1 MENNGTNGDVNTD
14 SDHSP
19 PSVKQPSSQPLSTA
33 RKVIQLKIDN
43 PLLTNGINYL
53 FIWNWLIDITV
64 HGFNWW
70 KFYITHLLLN

>member
-1 MENNGTNGDVNTD
+1 MEKNGTNGDVNTD

-53 FIWNWLIDITV
+53 FI
-64 HGFNWW
+64 
-70 KFYITHLLLN
+70 

>member
-19 PSVKQPSSQPLSTA
+19 LSVKQPSSQPLSTA

-43 PLLTNGINYL
+43 PLLTNGINCMTKA
-53 FIWNWLIDITV
+53 FETD
-64 HGFNWW
+64 
-70 KFYITHLLLN
+70 